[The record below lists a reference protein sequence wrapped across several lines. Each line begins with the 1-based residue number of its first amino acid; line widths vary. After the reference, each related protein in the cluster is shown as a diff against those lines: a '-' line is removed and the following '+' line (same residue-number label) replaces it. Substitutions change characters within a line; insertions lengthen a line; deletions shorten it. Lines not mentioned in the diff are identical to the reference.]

1 MKTSPKIVLALLAL
15 ASCAA
20 GAQTVYSGQADQE
33 RRERN
38 REEAMANYRANSD
51 TSSTT
56 TTRERRN
63 SAREEAREV
72 KDKARH
78 GAHKVA
84 DSTRRVAHKTASEA
98 RRMGHKTA
106 VKARDIT
113 ARTNA
118 KFGTSPKG
126 SANPEGI
133 NPVGTSGLS
142 PTAPSAGTTK
152 Q

>member
-56 TTRERRN
+56 RERRDG
-63 SAREEAREV
+63 AREEAREA
-72 KDKARH
+72 KDKARR

-126 SANPEGI
+126 TANPEGI